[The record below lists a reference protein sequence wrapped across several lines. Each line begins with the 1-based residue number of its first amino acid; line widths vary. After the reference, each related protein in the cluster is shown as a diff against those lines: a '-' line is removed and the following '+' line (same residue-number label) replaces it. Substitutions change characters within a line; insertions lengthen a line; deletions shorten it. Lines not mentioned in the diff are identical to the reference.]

1 MQSPTTS
8 SADFSLAPS
17 ARINP
22 RLVAACALVLG
33 IHAALLGVALTMRH
47 EAPPRPVEAKAITAQ
62 LISETPQPAPQ
73 PVAVQSPPTPQP
85 PKPVPQPQP
94 KPQPKIKP
102 KAEPKPAPMP
112 VTPAPSPIAAPAAEP
127 TPPAPPAPPP
137 PAPAPAAPAPAAP
150 AAPAIG
156 KPTMDLAAPKNVARL
171 SCNIAQPDY
180 PAMSR
185 RRGETGT
192 ALVKLTVGLSGKIE
206 NVTLQ
211 KSSGSSRLDDAALDA
226 VRSSACTP
234 YKENGEAIRATATVP
249 FVFSLN
255 D

>member
-1 MQSPTTS
+1 MQSPTTTP
-8 SADFSLAPS
+8 AAFQTAP
-17 ARINP
+17 AANANP
-22 RLVAACALVLG
+22 RVVAACAAVVI
-33 IHAALLGVALTMRH
+33 IHAALLGVALTMHR
-47 EAPPRPVEAKAITAQ
+47 EPLPRPIEAKSITAQ

-73 PVAVQSPPTPQP
+73 PVAVETPPP
-85 PKPVPQPQP
+85 PKPVPQPVP
-94 KPQPKIKP
+94 KPQPKPKVKP
-102 KAEPKPAPMP
+102 KVEPKPTPMP
-112 VTPAPSPIAAPAAEP
+112 VAEAPSQIAAPAPEP
-127 TPPAPPAPPP
+127 TPPAPPQ
-137 PAPAPAAPAPAAP
+137 PAPQP

-156 KPTMDLAAPKNVARL
+156 KPSMDLAAPKNVAHL

-180 PAMSR
+180 PSMSR

-192 ALVKLTVGLSGKIE
+192 AVIRLTVGLSGKIE

-211 KSSGSSRLDDAALDA
+211 KSSGSSRLDDAALEA
-226 VRSSACTP
+226 VRGSACSP

>member
-1 MQSPTTS
+1 MQSPTIS
-8 SADFSLAPS
+8 PAAFQRPPASNV
-17 ARINP
+17 NP
-22 RLVAACALVLG
+22 RVLAACAAVLA

-47 EAPPRPVEAKAITAQ
+47 EPPPRPVEAKAITAQ
-62 LISETPQPAPQ
+62 LISETPKPAPQ
-73 PVAVQSPPTPQP
+73 PVAVESPRTPQP
-85 PKPVPQPQP
+85 PKPVPTPQP
-94 KPQPKIKP
+94 KPKVKP
-102 KAEPKPAPMP
+102 KVEPKPTPMP
-112 VTPAPSPIAAPAAEP
+112 VTEAPSQVAAPAPDP
-127 TPPAPPAPPP
+127 TPPAPPQPAPPP
-137 PAPAPAAPAPAAP
+137 P

-156 KPTMDLAAPKNVARL
+156 KPTMDLAAPKNVAHL

-192 ALVKLTVGLSGKIE
+192 AMVKLTVGLSGKIE
-206 NVTLQ
+206 DVKLQ

>member
-1 MQSPTTS
+1 MQSPTTTP
-8 SADFSLAPS
+8 AAFRTAPPS
-17 ARINP
+17 NANP
-22 RLVAACALVLG
+22 RVIAACAAVVVL
-33 IHAALLGVALTMRH
+33 HAVLLGVAMNMRH
-47 EAPPRPVEAKAITAQ
+47 EPPPRPIEAKSITAQ

-73 PVAVQSPPTPQP
+73 PVSVETPPQ
-85 PKPVPQPQP
+85 PKPVPQPVP
-94 KPQPKIKP
+94 KPQPKPKVKP
-102 KAEPKPAPMP
+102 KVEPKPTPMP
-112 VTPAPSPIAAPAAEP
+112 VTEAPSQIAAPAPEP
-127 TPPAPPAPPP
+127 TPPAPAQPAPPP
-137 PAPAPAAPAPAAP
+137 A

-156 KPTMDLAAPKNVARL
+156 KPSMDLAAPKNVAHL

-180 PAMSR
+180 PAMAK

-192 ALVKLTVGLSGKIE
+192 SIVRLTVGLSGKIE

-226 VRSSACTP
+226 VRGSACSP

>member
-1 MQSPTTS
+1 MQSPTITP
-8 SADFSLAPS
+8 AAFQTAP
-17 ARINP
+17 AANANP
-22 RLVAACALVLG
+22 RVIAACVAVVV
-33 IHAALLGVALTMRH
+33 IHAALLGVALTMRN
-47 EAPPRPVEAKAITAQ
+47 EPLPRPIEAKSITAQ

-73 PVAVQSPPTPQP
+73 PVAVETPPP
-85 PKPVPQPQP
+85 PKPVPQPVP
-94 KPQPKIKP
+94 KPQPKPKVKP
-102 KAEPKPAPMP
+102 KIEPKPTPMP
-112 VTPAPSPIAAPAAEP
+112 VTEAPSQIAAPAPEP
-127 TPPAPPAPPP
+127 TPPAPPQPV
-137 PAPAPAAPAPAAP
+137 AP

-156 KPTMDLAAPKNVARL
+156 KPSMDLAAPKNVAHL

-180 PAMSR
+180 PAMAK

-192 ALVKLTVGLSGKIE
+192 AVIRLTVGLAGKIE

-226 VRSSACTP
+226 VRGSACSP

>member
-1 MQSPTTS
+1 MQSPTTTTAVFQTAQAS
-8 SADFSLAPS
+8 NG
-17 ARINP
+17 NP
-22 RLVAACALVLG
+22 RVIAACAAVVA
-33 IHAALLGVALTMRH
+33 IHVALLGAALTLRN
-47 EAPPRPVEAKAITAQ
+47 EPLPRPIEAKSITAQ

-73 PVAVQSPPTPQP
+73 PVAVETPPP
-85 PKPVPQPQP
+85 PKPVPQPVP
-94 KPQPKIKP
+94 KPQPKPKVKP
-102 KAEPKPAPMP
+102 KIEPKPTPMP
-112 VTPAPSPIAAPAAEP
+112 VTEAPSQIAAPAPEP
-127 TPPAPPAPPP
+127 TPPAPPQPAPP
-137 PAPAPAAPAPAAP
+137 P

-156 KPTMDLAAPKNVARL
+156 KPSMDLAAPKNVAHL

-180 PAMSR
+180 PAMAK

-192 ALVKLTVGLSGKIE
+192 AVIRLTVGLSGKIE

-226 VRSSACTP
+226 VRGSACSP

>member
-8 SADFSLAPS
+8 PAAFQTAPAS
-17 ARINP
+17 NTNP
-22 RLVAACALVLG
+22 RVIAACVAVVV
-33 IHAALLGVALTMRH
+33 IHAALLGVALTTRN
-47 EAPPRPVEAKAITAQ
+47 APLPRPIEAKSITAQ

-73 PVAVQSPPTPQP
+73 PVAVETPPP
-85 PKPVPQPQP
+85 PKPVPQPVP
-94 KPQPKIKP
+94 KPQPKPKVKP
-102 KAEPKPAPMP
+102 KVEPKPTPMP
-112 VTPAPSPIAAPAAEP
+112 VTEAPSQIAAPAPEP
-127 TPPAPPAPPP
+127 TPPAPPAPPQP
-137 PAPAPAAPAPAAP
+137 AP

-156 KPTMDLAAPKNVARL
+156 KPSMDLAAPKNVAHL

-180 PAMSR
+180 PAMSK

-192 ALVKLTVGLSGKIE
+192 AVIRLTVGLSGKIE

-226 VRSSACTP
+226 VRGSACSP

>member
-8 SADFSLAPS
+8 PAAFQTAPATS
-17 ARINP
+17 TSP
-22 RLVAACALVLG
+22 RVIAACVAVVVM
-33 IHAALLGVALTMRH
+33 HAVLLGVAMTARNEPL
-47 EAPPRPVEAKAITAQ
+47 PRPIEAKSITAQ

-73 PVAVQSPPTPQP
+73 PVAVETPP
-85 PKPVPQPQP
+85 PKPVPQPVP
-94 KPQPKIKP
+94 KPLPKPKVKPKI
-102 KAEPKPAPMP
+102 EPKPTPMP
-112 VTPAPSPIAAPAAEP
+112 VAEAPSQIAAPAPEP
-127 TPPAPPAPPP
+127 TPPAPPQ
-137 PAPAPAAPAPAAP
+137 PAPAP

-156 KPTMDLAAPKNVARL
+156 KPSMDLAAPKNVAHL

-180 PAMSR
+180 PTMAK

-192 ALVKLTVGLSGKIE
+192 ATVRLTVGLSGKIE

-211 KSSGSSRLDDAALDA
+211 KSSGSSRLDDAALEA
-226 VRSSACTP
+226 VRGSACSP

>member
-1 MQSPTTS
+1 MQSPTLSPAALPT
-8 SADFSLAPS
+8 APAS
-17 ARINP
+17 NANP
-22 RLVAACALVLG
+22 RVIAACAAVVA
-33 IHAALLGVALTMRH
+33 IHAALLGAALTMRN
-47 EAPPRPVEAKAITAQ
+47 EPLPRPIESKSITAQ

-73 PVAVQSPPTPQP
+73 PVAVETPPP
-85 PKPVPQPQP
+85 PKPVPQPVP
-94 KPQPKIKP
+94 KPQPKPKVKP
-102 KAEPKPAPMP
+102 KIEPKPTPMP
-112 VTPAPSPIAAPAAEP
+112 VTEAPSQIAAPAPEP
-127 TPPAPPAPPP
+127 T
-137 PAPAPAAPAPAAP
+137 PAAPAQPAPAP

-156 KPTMDLAAPKNVARL
+156 KPSMDLTAPKNVAHL
-171 SCNIAQPDY
+171 SCNITQPDY
-180 PAMSR
+180 PAMSK

-192 ALVKLTVGLSGKIE
+192 AIVRLTVGLAGKIE

-226 VRSSACTP
+226 VRGSACSP

>member
-1 MQSPTTS
+1 MQSPTTTP
-8 SADFSLAPS
+8 AAFQTAPAS
-17 ARINP
+17 NANP
-22 RLVAACALVLG
+22 RVIAACAAVVV

-47 EAPPRPVEAKAITAQ
+47 EPLPRPIEAKSITAQ

-73 PVAVQSPPTPQP
+73 PVAVETPPP
-85 PKPVPQPQP
+85 PKPVPQPVP
-94 KPQPKIKP
+94 KPQPKPKVKP
-102 KAEPKPAPMP
+102 KIEPKPTPMP
-112 VTPAPSPIAAPAAEP
+112 VTEAPSQIAAPAPEP
-127 TPPAPPAPPP
+127 TPPAPAQPAPP
-137 PAPAPAAPAPAAP
+137 P

-156 KPTMDLAAPKNVARL
+156 KPSMDLAAPKNVARL

-180 PAMSR
+180 PATAK

-192 ALVKLTVGLSGKIE
+192 AVIRLTVGLSGKIE
-206 NVTLQ
+206 NITLQ
-211 KSSGSSRLDDAALDA
+211 KSSGSSRLDDAALEA
-226 VRSSACTP
+226 VRGSACSP

>member
-1 MQSPTTS
+1 MQSPTSTAAFPPAPAS
-8 SADFSLAPS
+8 SL
-17 ARINP
+17 NP
-22 RLVAACALVLG
+22 RVMAACALVLA

-47 EAPPRPVEAKAITAQ
+47 EPPPRPIETKTITAQ
-62 LISETPQPAPQ
+62 LVSETPQPAPQ
-73 PVAVQSPPTPQP
+73 PVAVESPPTPQP
-85 PKPVPQPQP
+85 PKPVPKPQP
-94 KPQPKIKP
+94 KPKVKP
-102 KAEPKPAPMP
+102 KVEPKPTPMP
-112 VTPAPSPIAAPAAEP
+112 VTEAPSQIAAPAP
-127 TPPAPPAPPP
+127 DPAPPAPPQ
-137 PAPAPAAPAPAAP
+137 PAPRPPAAPAL
-150 AAPAIG
+150 G

-192 ALVKLTVGLSGKIE
+192 TMVKLTVGLSGKIE
-206 NVTLQ
+206 DVKLQ
-211 KSSGSSRLDDAALDA
+211 KSSGSSRLDDAALEA
-226 VRSSACTP
+226 VRSSACKP

>member
-1 MQSPTTS
+1 MQSPTITP
-8 SADFSLAPS
+8 AAFQTAP
-17 ARINP
+17 AANANP
-22 RLVAACALVLG
+22 RVIAACVAVVV
-33 IHAALLGVALTMRH
+33 IHAALLGVALTMRN
-47 EAPPRPVEAKAITAQ
+47 EPLPRPIEAKSITAQ

-73 PVAVQSPPTPQP
+73 PVAVETPPP
-85 PKPVPQPQP
+85 PKPVPQPVP
-94 KPQPKIKP
+94 KPQPKPKVKP
-102 KAEPKPAPMP
+102 KIEPKPTPMP
-112 VTPAPSPIAAPAAEP
+112 VTEAPSQIAAPAPEP
-127 TPPAPPAPPP
+127 TPPAPPQPV
-137 PAPAPAAPAPAAP
+137 AP

-156 KPTMDLAAPKNVARL
+156 KPSMELAAPKNVAHV

-180 PAMSR
+180 PAMAK

-192 ALVKLTVGLSGKIE
+192 AVVRMTVGLSGKVE

-226 VRSSACTP
+226 VRGSACSP

>member
-8 SADFSLAPS
+8 PAAFQTAPT
-17 ARINP
+17 ANANP
-22 RLVAACALVLG
+22 RVVAACVAVVA
-33 IHAALLGVALTMRH
+33 IHAALLGVALTMKN
-47 EAPPRPVEAKAITAQ
+47 EPPPRPIEAKSITAQ

-73 PVAVQSPPTPQP
+73 PVAVETPPP
-85 PKPVPQPQP
+85 PKPVPQPVP
-94 KPQPKIKP
+94 KPQPKPKVKP
-102 KAEPKPAPMP
+102 KVEPKPTPMP
-112 VTPAPSPIAAPAAEP
+112 VTEAPSQIAAPAPEP
-127 TPPAPPAPPP
+127 TPPAPAQPAPP
-137 PAPAPAAPAPAAP
+137 P

-156 KPTMDLAAPKNVARL
+156 KPSMDLAAPKNVAHL

-180 PAMSR
+180 PAMSK

-192 ALVKLTVGLSGKIE
+192 AVIRLTVGLSGKIE

-226 VRSSACTP
+226 VRGSACSP
-234 YKENGEAIRATATVP
+234 YKENGEAIRASATVP

>member
-1 MQSPTTS
+1 
-8 SADFSLAPS
+8 L
-17 ARINP
+17 NP
-22 RLVAACALVLG
+22 RVVAACVAVLA
-33 IHAALLGVALTMRH
+33 IHAALFGVALTMHR
-47 EAPPRPVEAKAITAQ
+47 EPLPRPVEAKTITAQ
-62 LISETPQPAPQ
+62 LISETPAPAPQ
-73 PVAVQSPPTPQP
+73 PVAVQSPPTPEP
-85 PKPVPQPQP
+85 PKPVPKPQP
-94 KPQPKIKP
+94 KPKVKP
-102 KAEPKPAPMP
+102 KVEPKPTPMP
-112 VTPAPSPIAAPAAEP
+112 VRETPSQIAAPAPDP
-127 TPPAPPAPPP
+127 TPPAPTPP
-137 PAPAPAAPAPAAP
+137 APAPAAP

-192 ALVKLTVGLSGKIE
+192 SLVKLTVGITGKIE

-211 KSSGSSRLDDAALDA
+211 KSSGSQRLDDAALDA
-226 VRSSACTP
+226 VRSSACSP

>member
-1 MQSPTTS
+1 MHREP
-8 SADFSLAPS
+8 L
-17 ARINP
+17 
-22 RLVAACALVLG
+22 
-33 IHAALLGVALTMRH
+33 
-47 EAPPRPVEAKAITAQ
+47 PRPIEAKSITAQ

-73 PVAVQSPPTPQP
+73 PVAVETPPP
-85 PKPVPQPQP
+85 PKPVPQPVP
-94 KPQPKIKP
+94 KPQPKPKVKP
-102 KAEPKPAPMP
+102 KVEPKPTPMP
-112 VTPAPSPIAAPAAEP
+112 VAEAPSQIAAPAPEP
-127 TPPAPPAPPP
+127 TPPAPPQ
-137 PAPAPAAPAPAAP
+137 PAPQP

-156 KPTMDLAAPKNVARL
+156 KPSMDLAAPKNVAHL

-180 PAMSR
+180 PSMSR

-192 ALVKLTVGLSGKIE
+192 AVIRLTVGLSGKIE

-211 KSSGSSRLDDAALDA
+211 KSSGSSRLDDAALEA
-226 VRSSACTP
+226 VRGSACSP

>member
-1 MQSPTTS
+1 MQSPTTTP
-8 SADFSLAPS
+8 AAFQTAP
-17 ARINP
+17 AANANP
-22 RLVAACALVLG
+22 RVVAACAAVVI
-33 IHAALLGVALTMRH
+33 IHAALLGVALTMHR
-47 EAPPRPVEAKAITAQ
+47 EPLPRPIEAKSITAQ

-73 PVAVQSPPTPQP
+73 PVAVETPPP
-85 PKPVPQPQP
+85 PKPVPQPVP
-94 KPQPKIKP
+94 KPQPKPKVKP
-102 KAEPKPAPMP
+102 KIEPKPTPMP
-112 VTPAPSPIAAPAAEP
+112 VTEAPSQIAAPAPEP
-127 TPPAPPAPPP
+127 TPPAPPQ
-137 PAPAPAAPAPAAP
+137 PAPQPAAP

-156 KPTMDLAAPKNVARL
+156 KPSMDLAAPKNVAHL

-180 PAMSR
+180 PSMSK

-192 ALVKLTVGLSGKIE
+192 AVIRLTVGLSGKIE

-211 KSSGSSRLDDAALDA
+211 KSSGSSRLDDAALEA
-226 VRSSACTP
+226 VRGSACSP